1 MAKVVLSKIQIPKD
15 NTLSLL
21 RKIVTLH
28 YYDQI
33 IVDPQ
38 SPKEQARIQEL
49 KDNLENYFLR
59 LVKIGNLIKIPFD
72 DFAKEEEHSFETT
85 LDISKLQ
92 SKIESFLSQY
102 EEKMSTQVAKHKQL
116 KKEERILA
124 GLNKFKRQIE
134 KDKFTIDLLSSNSRT
149 FTIYGEIPSSY
160 EEILR
165 FYLNEITGGKI
176 FLWSVATEGR
186 KTKTIICISLL
197 DFKENVVEIL
207 EQNYFEPT
215 ILDLSSLKT
224 IDDYTSS
231 TTVSDLYS
239 MINSDL
245 VKIEQ
250 ELEGYLTDLTEQIV
264 FYINSIKTE
273 VTLLTLEEKGRTD
286 EKMFTI
292 WGWVEKKNYDI
303 FVNEI
308 ELLKMQPKFFVL
320 DDVPF
325 SYQKPKKEED
335 ELKIAKPEVVQKGKE
350 KYVPHLSH
358 SGGEPEG
365 GMFFPKKASFIK
377 METKSKYNRQFISF
391 VRSLNLIHPIK
402 IGSLDNITIDS
413 LTKRRME
420 LTQYLARVKKIR
432 EMLNLKKSSGDSCD
446 QFQIVDDLAHSKAFI
461 ENFLNEFEREVEA
474 TFTEYDQLKKER
486 DQLKL
491 YRPSIEIMKNEVM
504 EFMLSEG
511 GSQTVTF
518 LGSIPKSHLKAVK
531 FFVNEVTDSTIMFRA
546 TESLGSK
553 KNEKNLFILALKEY
567 ENAISRV
574 LNEYS
579 FQPIEYDLDLLQQED
594 SLEEKK
600 NDLILKIEKLENRLS
615 EFPNEIGDRISAVEE
630 LISVELDRIKTEEIF
645 QVSEGKTIM
654 WGWIPGHAMETLFEK
669 KEELN
674 FKLNITVT
682 DNVPLPNPSITKRSQ
697 LFGAIGGII
706 GGMGQPN
713 PHEVDPYTVVKFTF
727 PLLFGI
733 MFADLGHGIM
743 LALIGAFLAI
753 RKRRKKIQ
761 PSESISGYLYS
772 GGELLV
778 FCGMSA
784 AFFGILF
791 GSLLGDE
798 EFLSHLFQSIGI
810 NWIPLVNPLHETKL
824 LLVVAL
830 LFGFI
835 MIQIGIW
842 LKVYRNIKY
851 GHGFASWGAPLTL
864 SIVYVGIF
872 AMLYNIIADG
882 VRSHF
887 FETILGVKNW
897 YLPLFPSWV
906 VYLVGLVPVL
916 FVLEYIHAKTDGII
930 DAVDHIIA
938 LVSNTLSFSRIMALL
953 MVHAILS
960 GLPFALTGIVGV
972 VNVSP
977 IFLPTGSHLELL
989 TQIEFVAPLAQSWV
1003 WWLAGIVMGLFI
1015 IVPVEGLL
1023 SFLNTLR
1030 LHWVEFFT
1038 KFYIGDGLVY
1048 KPLKENLAFIELVT
1062 AEGS

>member
-1 MAKVVLSKIQIPKD
+1 
-15 NTLSLL
+15 
-21 RKIVTLH
+21 H
-28 YYDQI
+28 
-33 IVDPQ
+33 
-38 SPKEQARIQEL
+38 
-49 KDNLENYFLR
+49 
-59 LVKIGNLIKIPFD
+59 
-72 DFAKEEEHSFETT
+72 
-85 LDISKLQ
+85 
-92 SKIESFLSQY
+92 
-102 EEKMSTQVAKHKQL
+102 
-116 KKEERILA
+116 
-124 GLNKFKRQIE
+124 
-134 KDKFTIDLLSSNSRT
+134 
-149 FTIYGEIPSSY
+149 
-160 EEILR
+160 
-165 FYLNEITGGKI
+165 GG
-176 FLWSVATEGR
+176 
-186 KTKTIICISLL
+186 
-197 DFKENVVEIL
+197 D
-207 EQNYFEPT
+207 
-215 ILDLSSLKT
+215 
-224 IDDYTSS
+224 
-231 TTVSDLYS
+231 
-239 MINSDL
+239 
-245 VKIEQ
+245 
-250 ELEGYLTDLTEQIV
+250 
-264 FYINSIKTE
+264 
-273 VTLLTLEEKGRTD
+273 
-286 EKMFTI
+286 
-292 WGWVEKKNYDI
+292 
-303 FVNEI
+303 
-308 ELLKMQPKFFVL
+308 
-320 DDVPF
+320 
-325 SYQKPKKEED
+325 
-335 ELKIAKPEVVQKGKE
+335 
-350 KYVPHLSH
+350 
-358 SGGEPEG
+358 EPEG
-365 GMFFPKKASFIK
+365 GMFFPKKASLIK
-377 METKSKYNRQFISF
+377 METKSKHNRQFISF

-402 IGSLDNITIDS
+402 IGSLDNITVDS
-413 LTKRRME
+413 LSKRRME
-420 LTQYLARVKKIR
+420 LTQYQARVKQIR
-432 EMLNLKKSSGDSCD
+432 EMLNLKKSDKDSCD
-446 QFQIVDDLAHSKAFI
+446 QFQIVDDLAHSKAFV
-461 ENFLNEFEREVEA
+461 ENFLNEYEREVEA
-474 TFTEYDQLKKER
+474 TFTEYNHLKKER
-486 DQLKL
+486 NQLKL
-491 YRPSIEIMKNEVM
+491 YRPSIEMMKDEVM
-504 EFMLSEG
+504 EFMISEG

-518 LGSIPKSHLKAVK
+518 LGSIPKSHLKTVK
-531 FFVNEVTDSTIMFRA
+531 FFVNEVTDNAIMFRA

-574 LNEYS
+574 LNEYA

-600 NDLILKIEKLENRLS
+600 NDLTLKIEQLENKLN
-615 EFPNEIGDRISAVEE
+615 EFSNEIGDRISAVEE
-630 LISVELDRIKTEEIF
+630 LLSVELDRIKTEEIC
-645 QVSEGKTIM
+645 QVSERKMIM
-654 WGWIPGHAMETLFEK
+654 WGWIPGHAMDTLFEK

-674 FKLNITVT
+674 FKINITVI

-778 FCGMSA
+778 FCGLSA

-798 EFLSHLFQSIGI
+798 EFLSHLFHSIGI

-842 LKVYRNIKY
+842 LKVYRNIRY

-887 FETILGVKNW
+887 FETILGVENW

-916 FVLEYIHAKTDGII
+916 FVLEYIHAKTNGIM

-953 MVHAILS
+953 LVHAILS

-977 IFLPTGSHLELL
+977 ILLPTGPHLELL
-989 TQIEFVAPLAQSWV
+989 TQIEFVAPLAQSWI
-1003 WWLAGIVMGLFI
+1003 WWLVGIAMGLFI

-1062 AEGS
+1062 AKGG